1 MVTEDKITTLMVT
14 HNMRQAL
21 ELGNR
26 TLMMDDGRIVLD
38 VKGEQR
44 RRMTVESLLAQFKV
58 GAGKA
63 LDNDRLL
70 LSE

>member
-1 MVTEDKITTLMVT
+1 MMVT

-26 TLMMDDGRIVLD
+26 TLMMDSGKIVLD
-38 VKGEQR
+38 VKGTER
-44 RRMTVESLLAQFKV
+44 NNMTVDTLLDQFKV
-58 GAGKA
+58 GAGKV
-63 LDNDRLL
+63 LDNDRML